1 MGLRV
6 VAACSFLLIRGFCD
20 EGTCKRDLGQRLD
33 QASAQLAVNVEGQE
47 PSEGLQLLHTAASQ
61 IRSASPRASASLD
74 ALGRL
79 ADVELLGKEHAGS
92 SLPDFAFKG
101 KSRGQALEE
110 AAMAAAALAVAE
122 EAAAARAV
130 GGGRAAELLASSHR
144 VSKLH
149 SDVAKQAASPP
160 ASVVS
165 FHEDAPTGPGSTTAF
180 PTAAATSRPSSEPFH
195 PGINPF
201 NPFRNPFFN
210 PFVPNPYAAFSGSS
224 GGGGGHK
231 LPTIFIVLI
240 VGVVIALVAGL
251 CIGVFDQEEEE
262 SSGDDDDTGNIRG
275 RRRREKIRDAIVKGE
290 GHGNRY
296 SWCCC
301 GLCGICGICSPKVI
315 LFFLFA
321 ILVTCIG
328 GAVLWNSGILQ
339 PLLAQ
344 LLLYAYIIVLITA
357 FVSVLLWEATESLR
371 KAISHIFGKVDQ
383 MDQLIPHWLVQKA
396 KITKRPNEKPQF

>member
-1 MGLRV
+1 
-6 VAACSFLLIRGFCD
+6 
-20 EGTCKRDLGQRLD
+20 
-33 QASAQLAVNVEGQE
+33 
-47 PSEGLQLLHTAASQ
+47 
-61 IRSASPRASASLD
+61 
-74 ALGRL
+74 LGRL
-79 ADVELLGKEHAGS
+79 ADVELLGKEHTGS
-92 SLPDFAFKG
+92 SLPDLAFEG
-101 KSRGQALEE
+101 RSRGQALEE
-110 AAMAAAALAVAE
+110 AALAAAALAVAE

-130 GGGRAAELLASSHR
+130 GGGRAAEILASSHHI
-144 VSKLH
+144 SKLH
-149 SDVAKQAASPP
+149 SDAAKQAASPP

-165 FHEDAPTGPGSTTAF
+165 FHEDAPTGSTTAF
-180 PTAAATSRPSSEPFH
+180 PTAVSTSRPASFEPFR

-240 VGVVIALVAGL
+240 VAVVIALVAGL

-275 RRRREKIRDAIVKGE
+275 RSRRERIRDAIVKGE
-290 GHGNRY
+290 AHGSRY

-301 GLCGICGICSPKVI
+301 GLCGICGICSPKV
-315 LFFLFA
+315 LMFFLIA